1 MKIFGLCDCNN
12 FYVSCEKVFNPALR
26 NKPTVVLSNNDGCVV
41 ARSPEAKKLKI
52 PMGIPLFKIKH
63 LVKKHDIKVFS
74 SNYSLYGDMSG
85 RVMNIISQYVPDMEI
100 YSIDEAFIDFSNCDF
115 NLFDYCRF
123 LRKKIDQ
130 CTGIPVSIGLGQTK
144 TLAKIA
150 NKIAKSSGS
159 DFFSFTD
166 CTDSDY
172 WLKDFP
178 VEDIWGIGSKSAK
191 YLKLINIKSA
201 FDLKYAD
208 YRRLRSKMGVH
219 AQRIIAELNSTPSYE
234 LEPVPE
240 PQKAVR
246 SSRTF
251 SKPVNDK
258 EMIKEAVSTYAS
270 RGALKLRTNNL
281 RAGCMS
287 LFLMTDRFKSDFNIV
302 SDTKIF
308 NTPENNTAVFVKAAC
323 EITDKIFS
331 KKSMY
336 KKAGVIFQDLADD
349 KKIQMSFFDETDTE
363 KSDKL
368 MSAVDEI
375 NAKFGNNTL
384 KFSSCGTSSEKRDW
398 KIKSDYRSPCYTT
411 RWDEIVRV
419 K

>member
-41 ARSPEAKKLKI
+41 ARSAEAKKLRI
-52 PMGIPLFKIKH
+52 PMGIPFFKIKH
-63 LVKKHDIKVFS
+63 LVKQHDIKVFS
-74 SNYSLYGDMSG
+74 SNYALYGDMSR

-100 YSIDEAFIDFSNCDF
+100 YSIDEAFIDFTNCDF
-115 NLFDYCRF
+115 NLFDYCKF
-123 LRKKIDQ
+123 LREKILQ
-130 CTGIPVSIGLGQTK
+130 CTGIPVSIGLGHTK
-144 TLAKIA
+144 TLAKAA
-150 NKIAKSSGS
+150 NKIAKETGS

-166 CTDSDY
+166 CIDPDY
-172 WLKDFP
+172 WLKDFS
-178 VEDIWGIGSKSAK
+178 VEGIWGIGSKSAK
-191 YLKLINIKSA
+191 YLKAVNIKSA
-201 FDLKYAD
+201 FDLKYTD
-208 YRRLRSKMGVH
+208 YRRLKPKMGVH
-219 AQRIIAELNSTPSYE
+219 AQRIIAELNYSPSYE
-234 LEPVPE
+234 LEPQPE

-251 SKPVNDK
+251 SKPLNDK

-270 RGALKLRTNNL
+270 RGAQKLRANSL
-281 RAGCMS
+281 KAGCMT

-308 NTPENNTAVFVKAAC
+308 NIPENNTAVFVKAAC

-331 KKSMY
+331 KESMY
-336 KKAGVIFQDLADD
+336 KKAGVIFQNLAEDR
-349 KKIQMSFFDETDTE
+349 KIQMSFFDETDTE

-384 KFSSCGTSSEKRDW
+384 KFCSCGNSEKKDW
-398 KIKSDYRSPCYTT
+398 KIKSDYKSPCYTT